1 MAKKVIKKTIK
12 RVSKVVKTRNAGTM
26 TESQY
31 FSKIRS
37 LLRSGFRYYK
47 PMTIALDNASRP
59 YKGLNKRLKKE
70 YQCAICKE
78 WFPRKDVEID
88 HLVPCGSLKCYDDI
102 VPFIKNLT
110 QEDPK
115 SYQILCKKDHLVKTL
130 EERKQAKENK
140 DDE

>member
-1 MAKKVIKKTIK
+1 MAKKIIKKAVK
-12 RVSKVVKTRNAGTM
+12 RASKVVKTRNAGTM

-37 LLRSGFRYYK
+37 ILRSGFRYYK
-47 PMTIALDNASRP
+47 PMAIALENASRP

-70 YQCAICKE
+70 YQCAKCKE
-78 WFPRKDVEID
+78 WFPRKEVEID
-88 HLVPCGSLKCYDDI
+88 HLIPCGSLKCYDDI

-115 SYQILCKKDHLVKTL
+115 SYQILCKPDHLNKTL
-130 EERKQAKENK
+130 EERKQAKEK
-140 DDE
+140 